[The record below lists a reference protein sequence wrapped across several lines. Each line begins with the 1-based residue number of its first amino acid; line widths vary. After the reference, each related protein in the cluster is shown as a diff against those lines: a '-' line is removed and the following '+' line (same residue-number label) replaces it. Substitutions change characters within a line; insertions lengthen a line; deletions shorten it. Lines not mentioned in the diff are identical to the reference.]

1 MIKNVLTGLAV
12 VALTAWSGT
21 AMAGTVDVKFL
32 GWAKDGGGAELQ
44 ELFKYKVGSSSRE
57 TQAGIFQ
64 WQRVGGTQAG
74 APAGLFQTVCIEL
87 DQYVASTVYDVI
99 AVEDGPKPGSLLTAG
114 PMGVAKADMLSKL
127 WAAYWGTAHDNSGNA
142 AAFQV
147 AVWEIVYD
155 GDTDLSSGDFRQ
167 NYGVGP
173 LPAFVTTAQGWL
185 NSLPGLLD
193 ETELVALSN
202 RRFQDQIVSVVPL
215 TPAAWGGLALLAGL
229 GIFRLRKRQMA

>member
-1 MIKNVLTGLAV
+1 MVKKMLTGLAV
-12 VALTAWSGT
+12 VALAVWTGS
-21 AMAGTVDVKFL
+21 AMAGTVDMKFL

-127 WAAYWGTAHDNSGNA
+127 WAAYWDVAQANSANA

-147 AVWEIVYD
+147 SVWEIVYD
-155 GDTDLSSGDFRQ
+155 GDTDLASGDFRH
-167 NYGVGP
+167 NYGGGP
-173 LPAFVTTAQGWL
+173 LPAFVSTAQTWL
-185 NSLPGLLD
+185 DALPGLLD

-202 RRFQDQIVSVVPL
+202 QRFQDQLTSVVPL

-229 GIFRLRKRQMA
+229 GIARLRKRQTA